1 MKRTKVLSALAICSA
16 ILLFSSC
23 CTLGDCMG
31 LSNKDN
37 SLSIESSVPD
47 AEVYINGSYVGRT
60 PYQHKG
66 TSANVKRITVKKDG
80 FKEQTMKVKRKAKGS
95 IYWNFYPSFTF
106 IYGYFVDR
114 ANGCG
119 MEYTEHYYHFNME
132 PK

>member
-1 MKRTKVLSALAICSA
+1 MKVLSALAICLA
-16 ILLFSSC
+16 TLLISSC
-23 CTLGDCMG
+23 CTLCDCMG

-66 TSANVKRITVKKDG
+66 TKANVKRITVKKEGYKD
-80 FKEQTMKVKRKAKGS
+80 QTVKVKKKDKGS
-95 IYWNFYPSFTF
+95 IYWNFFPSWTF
-106 IYGYFVDR
+106 IYGYFVDK
-114 ANGCG
+114 ATGCG
-119 MEYTEHYYHFNME
+119 TKYKEHYYQFNME